1 MRRPCGNRTLKEA
14 TGRIPKMAL
23 GRKVNDRRTGQVGVP
38 WRSVELLP
46 GARALASRCVIYA
59 RLRDWAAVED
69 VLQEVAVALA
79 KDLGPRRGCPRCPR
93 LRRVAIRQA
102 LLFRRQHDRQ
112 RRRETLAAQR
122 QQDFAGNGKPTP
134 ADPLAWL
141 LAQERAR
148 LVHAAVEQLPPVD
161 AELLMLKHG
170 RRLVSAEKLAE
181 RFGDFRLCRADP
193 VTSGPESAS
202 GGDFE
207 NGGRAVVAG

>member
-1 MRRPCGNRTLKEA
+1 
-14 TGRIPKMAL
+14 
-23 GRKVNDRRTGQVGVP
+23 
-38 WRSVELLP
+38 
-46 GARALASRCVIYA
+46 VIYA

-79 KDLGPRRGCPRCPR
+79 KDPVPKGVPPVPW

-161 AELLMLKHG
+161 AELLMLKYG
-170 RRLVSAEKLAE
+170 DDWSYEKLAE
-181 RFGDFRLCRADP
+181 HLGISVSAVQSRLHRARNRLRE
-193 VTSGPESAS
+193 VISKM
-202 GGDFE
+202 
-207 NGGRAVVAG
+207 AVEPS